1 MKTKDKKELFT
12 KTTQELQ
19 HIVGEAREKVFSLRL
34 QAVQN
39 KLKNKREVFLKRK
52 DIARILTVIRQK
64 EQSAK
69 K

>member
-19 HIVGEAREKVFSLRL
+19 RMAGEAKEEVFSLRL

-52 DIARILTVIRQK
+52 DIARILTAIRQK